1 MMLKYIQIYDC
12 ASCCAISETNVFY
25 SIEVKYASGLYEN
38 LGFGIGLF
46 QTGTNLFWYDILYRT
61 LYIGDHLISI
71 EQLTFDILTAL

>member
-46 QTGTNLFWYDILYRT
+46 QTGTNLF
-61 LYIGDHLISI
+61 
-71 EQLTFDILTAL
+71 